1 MNTLASSSTIAS
13 SANQSSNHLNTWV
26 DFSQM
31 NEAELKNKQQEAIQN
46 EDYETA
52 AKIRDELKNRPNNT
66 TNITNTQ
73 SKKKKDIKDKTLEDI
88 KKYRAELTGKNKE
101 ITSQK
106 GEIDRLSKLLQEK
119 EDEQQSLLTDTPS
132 LWDYF
137 SLERRRNANMLKTFE
152 KLKKDVSYPKN
163 LLIYAMG
170 ITQSKLF
177 WARQSLKRQRVK
189 LTWNRKAEDIR
200 KNIEILLDRCQ
211 AGNESKWKE
220 SLKAVLLKEVRT
232 AKDKYFEKLQSQNNF

>member
-1 MNTLASSSTIAS
+1 
-13 SANQSSNHLNTWV
+13 
-26 DFSQM
+26 M

-132 LWDYF
+132 L
-137 SLERRRNANMLKTFE
+137 
-152 KLKKDVSYPKN
+152 
-163 LLIYAMG
+163 
-170 ITQSKLF
+170 
-177 WARQSLKRQRVK
+177 
-189 LTWNRKAEDIR
+189 
-200 KNIEILLDRCQ
+200 
-211 AGNESKWKE
+211 
-220 SLKAVLLKEVRT
+220 
-232 AKDKYFEKLQSQNNF
+232 